1 MSIINKFYQLRV
13 HEADHTFT
21 TMGPDDVALD
31 MDTEI
36 GYIMEEGS
44 NDKRE
49 DDLDNS
55 SDSMYLNFGIFL
67 KSFVTSVTHICPRSC
82 QPILTELFGVRKLF
96 NEREPARVGHEPI
109 KVCQNNRSK

>member
-36 GYIMEEGS
+36 GYITEEGS

-55 SDSMYLNFGIFL
+55 SDSGTD
-67 KSFVTSVTHICPRSC
+67 KSGHTHTHKEHDTREHERHTITRS
-82 QPILTELFGVRKLF
+82 TT
-96 NEREPARVGHEPI
+96 HENMRDTP
-109 KVCQNNRSK
+109 S

>member
-1 MSIINKFYQLRV
+1 MKFYQRLNRLLESPRV
-13 HEADHTFT
+13 PKQPSCRLTSHRTHFC
-21 TMGPDDVALD
+21 
-31 MDTEI
+31 
-36 GYIMEEGS
+36 YRS

-55 SDSMYLNFGIFL
+55 SDSMYLKFGIFL

-96 NEREPARVGHEPI
+96 NEREPARVGDVGHEPI